1 MVPFI
6 VLFHPLRNQI
16 IFKFFKGGV
25 FSLGRG
31 ACCCGGIVVV
41 VLGFFFEFGCGFF
54 GLVLVLSG
62 FFSLLLDTDV

>member
-16 IFKFFKGGV
+16 IFKFFKDGV

-31 ACCCGGIVVV
+31 ACGGVVVVV
-41 VLGFFFEFGCGFF
+41 VLGVFLGFF
-54 GLVLVLSG
+54 
-62 FFSLLLDTDV
+62 

>member
-41 VLGFFFEFGCGFF
+41 VLGFFFLSLGVVFWFGFGFEC
-54 GLVLVLSG
+54 
-62 FFSLLLDTDV
+62 FFFLTSRH